1 MTAVT
6 ISQLNIQYDAI
17 EDRLQLNVL
26 STDDAETRIWLT
38 RRYVRLLLKELQ
50 QIRGD
55 SLSEKQLWRQDQA
68 NVGSGQA
75 STSEDAN
82 VSVANADVRFDDV
95 YMATDDTHLPLGEEP
110 ILVARIGLRENDNG
124 NLQLTLGQEH
134 KGSMQMEL
142 DLPEDL
148 VINLLKML
156 YKASAVAEW
165 DLGLAPQNE
174 VYAHDL
180 SGAVLH

>member
-82 VSVANADVRFDDV
+82 VSGTNADVRFDDV

-110 ILVARIGLRENDNG
+110 ILVARIGLR
-124 NLQLTLGQEH
+124 
-134 KGSMQMEL
+134 
-142 DLPEDL
+142 
-148 VINLLKML
+148 
-156 YKASAVAEW
+156 
-165 DLGLAPQNE
+165 
-174 VYAHDL
+174 
-180 SGAVLH
+180 